1 MNAILVIGRASIP
14 ASTLVSDFALRY
26 KAVGRVRAAGL
37 VQMEAQRV
45 KIVDGGKLVIPAAM
59 RRELG
64 ITTGDTVLVD
74 VDDGELRVRSVPKA
88 LERARA
94 ILRRYVPEG
103 VGLAGELIAERRRE
117 AERESQSRT
126 RRFRPA
132 LSSE

>member
-1 MNAILVIGRASIP
+1 MNAISVTGRALIP
-14 ASTLVSDFALRY
+14 TSTLASDFAIRY
-26 KAVGRVRAAGL
+26 KAFGQVRVTDL

-94 ILRRYVPEG
+94 ILRKYVPEG
-103 VGLAGELIAERRRE
+103 VGLADELIAERRRE
-117 AERESQSRT
+117 AERE
-126 RRFRPA
+126 
-132 LSSE
+132 

>member
-1 MNAILVIGRASIP
+1 MNDISVTSRASIP
-14 ASTLVSDFALRY
+14 PCTLASDVALRY
-26 KAVGRVRAAGL
+26 KAVGQVRAAGL

-94 ILRRYVPEG
+94 ILRKYVPEG
-103 VGLAGELIAERRRE
+103 VGLADELIAERRRE
-117 AERESQSRT
+117 AERE
-126 RRFRPA
+126 
-132 LSSE
+132 

>member
-1 MNAILVIGRASIP
+1 MNAISVTDHPSVP
-14 ASTLVSDFALRY
+14 ASTLASDFALRY
-26 KAVGRVRAAGL
+26 KSVGQVREADL

-94 ILRRYVPEG
+94 ILRKYVPEG
-103 VGLAGELIAERRRE
+103 VGLADELIAERRRE
-117 AERESQSRT
+117 AERE
-126 RRFRPA
+126 
-132 LSSE
+132 